1 MSFLELER
9 ISAGYGRLV
18 AVRDVSITADTGGL
32 TAVFGHNGAGK
43 TTLLKVA
50 AGVLSPIGGH
60 VSVEGRQITAR
71 RHRGRPRSVAMVRQG
86 SGVFARLSVEEN
98 VKLGF
103 VAGEKTSRAEQRQ
116 RLETVEKFLP
126 VVMQRWKDRA
136 GELSGGQRQMVSIA
150 RALVTGATML
160 LLDEPSVGLAPKL
173 VEEMMSAFSSLR
185 DGGLGIVLVEQNVQ
199 QALTVADTVSV
210 MKSGR
215 LILSAPAEELRAR
228 ESLWDLF

>member
-1 MSFLELER
+1 MSFLTLESV
-9 ISAGYGRLV
+9 SAGYGRLV
-18 AVRDVSITADTGGL
+18 AVRDVSVAADAGRV

-50 AGVLSPIGGH
+50 AGVLAPLGGCAW
-60 VSVEGRQITAR
+60 VDGRQLTAR
-71 RHRGRPRSVAMVRQG
+71 RHRGRPRNVAMVRQG
-86 SGVFARLSVEEN
+86 SGVFGRLSVEEN

-103 VAGEKTSRAEQRQ
+103 VAGEKASRAEQRH
-116 RLETVEKFLP
+116 RLETIEKFLP

-160 LLDEPSVGLAPKL
+160 LLDEPSVGLAPNL
-173 VEEMMSAFSSLR
+173 VEQMMSAFASLR
-185 DGGLGIVLVEQNVQ
+185 DGGLGIVLVEQNVH
-199 QALTVADTVSV
+199 QALTIADTVAV

-228 ESLWDLF
+228 ENLWDLF